1 MYDFRQDVKDLI
13 DLTDNTPQSLKQT
26 AKSLMIIGCAF
37 LENEQLN
44 DSVKLVKNKVVA
56 DKAKPNKLKTK
67 NTTESVK
74 KPISLDSSSQNKL
87 INIYHKYG
95 DQAYLA
101 KQALAGYD
109 LIDSNNNSVGFYSE
123 SLARYLSIT
132 NGDILSLDLNTTG
145 KPRYI
150 KTLDHIDY
158 PNNIINFDKGIVEYN
173 DIFKQLVISHNIYQK
188 QLGSVNSKHA
198 FYKVDPGLA
207 EKFNIS
213 ENSIADLAWEKDDPE
228 NIQIR
233 WVHNTDKAP
242 NTSKIDKIVSQPVK
256 EFTEIAS
263 TPKSIIDLDLT
274 YLDNDIAIV
283 SGDSS
288 VTSNITD
295 YFKTNYQ
302 TNVTPISFEH
312 SASTDSIINKLAKFD
327 VIILIKNYISHNMS
341 QSIIQNLS
349 DKNIAVS
356 NSAGQKSIAMAVYRA
371 INNLSYDDNSD
382 IDYPEIIK

>member
-1 MYDFRQDVKDLI
+1 MYDFRQDIKDLI

-26 AKSLMIIGCAF
+26 AKSLIIIGCAF

-44 DSVKLVKNKVVA
+44 DSVKLVKNKAIV
-56 DKAKPNKLKTK
+56 DKPKPK
-67 NTTESVK
+67 NTVGPVK
-74 KPISLDSSSQNKL
+74 KPISLNSNSQNKL
-87 INIYHKYG
+87 IDIYHKYG

-109 LIDSNNNSVGFYSE
+109 LINSNNNSVGFYSE
-123 SLARYLSIT
+123 SLARYLNIT

-213 ENSIADLAWEKDDPE
+213 ENSIADLAW
-228 NIQIR
+228 
-233 WVHNTDKAP
+233 
-242 NTSKIDKIVSQPVK
+242 
-256 EFTEIAS
+256 
-263 TPKSIIDLDLT
+263 
-274 YLDNDIAIV
+274 
-283 SGDSS
+283 
-288 VTSNITD
+288 
-295 YFKTNYQ
+295 
-302 TNVTPISFEH
+302 
-312 SASTDSIINKLAKFD
+312 
-327 VIILIKNYISHNMS
+327 
-341 QSIIQNLS
+341 
-349 DKNIAVS
+349 
-356 NSAGQKSIAMAVYRA
+356 
-371 INNLSYDDNSD
+371 
-382 IDYPEIIK
+382 